1 MALAMLD
8 PTAEELVAA
17 HNAFIDANLD
27 KLKEMGEL
35 DLADHLLSKKDTV

>member
-17 HNAFIDANLD
+17 HNAFIDANVD
-27 KLKEMGEL
+27 KLKEMGKQA
-35 DLADHLLSKKDTV
+35 LADHLLSNKDNV